1 MWKQIKYFRNIN
13 TWKKPDKKQV
23 YCQIGENWNY
33 APLPQKFYYLQG
45 ARMNNIQVFKMCFF
59 KSLAICRKFEA
70 CFII

>member
-33 APLPQKFYYLQG
+33 APLPQKFYYL
-45 ARMNNIQVFKMCFF
+45 
-59 KSLAICRKFEA
+59 
-70 CFII
+70 